1 MWHISYTL
9 NNNLIHSQ
17 KRDKVIMPAVNFT
30 GLLQFVNKLQQI
42 TSFDNQLATRRLTTC
57 KVKWPINSK
66 YPKLFAPK

>member
-30 GLLQFVNKLQQI
+30 SLLQFVNKLFADFLKVVNNLQQ
-42 TSFDNQLATRRLTTC
+42 AC
-57 KVKWPINSK
+57 G
-66 YPKLFAPK
+66 